1 MADKQLTL
9 PVTGMTC
16 ANCVATV
23 ERNVRKLDGVRE
35 ANVNFASEKLTLT
48 YDDSLLNMGEIVGR
62 IRRAGYDVAQQTV
75 DLPITGMD
83 CVNCAANVTRAL
95 EKVDGVLDVNVNF
108 ATEHALVTLAAG
120 VPRSSLIA
128 AVEKAG
134 YSVVQAEDEAE
145 LEDAEQAARQAEIR
159 HNIQRVVIGALFTLP
174 LFVLSMGRDF
184 GVWGHW
190 AHEGWVDVLFWA
202 LATPVQFFVGREFYV
217 GAYKSLRN
225 GSSNMDVL
233 VALGSSVAYF
243 YSVFVTL
250 GAIGGH
256 VYFETSASIT
266 TLIATGTL
274 LESIAKGRT
283 SAAIKK
289 LMGLRAKTARVIRD
303 GQELDIPVEQV
314 HAGDL
319 IVVRPGE
326 KIPVDGVVREGQ
338 SAVDESMITGESLPV
353 DKSAGDPVI
362 GATLNKQ
369 GLLTFEATKVGRE
382 TALAQIIRLVEQ
394 AQGSKAPIQRLADRV
409 SAIFVPTV
417 VSIAVLTF
425 AIWLIGTGEF
435 TPAMIRMIAVLI
447 IACPCAM
454 GLATPTAIM
463 VGMGKGAETGILF
476 KSSESLERVRTLTAV
491 VLDKTGTLTRGE
503 PSVTD
508 VIVSQTAAIDEP
520 GLLALAASAERGS
533 EHPLGEAIVRA
544 ATERALTLSSP
555 QGFEALTGQGIR
567 AEIDGRT
574 VLLGN
579 LALMTSQQVHLN
591 GLESEAGRLQQ
602 EAKTTMWLAVDGQAN
617 GVIAVADTI
626 KDGSVEAVKQLHDL
640 GLTVVMMTGDNQATA
655 DAIAREVGIDRVFAE
670 VKPGDKAAYVKRL
683 QSEGY
688 VVGMVGD
695 GINDAPALAQ
705 ADVGIAIGTG
715 TDVAMEAADVTLI
728 GGDLRGVSR
737 AIALS
742 HKTVRAIK
750 QNLFWAFAYNVTLI
764 PVAAG
769 VLAPVESAPEI
780 LRHLHPI
787 LAAAA
792 MALSDVFVI
801 GNSLRLRN
809 VRLN

>member
-134 YSVVQAEDEAE
+134 YSVVQAGDEAE

-353 DKSAGDPVI
+353 DKSAGARRRWPRSS
-362 GATLNKQ
+362 GWSS
-369 GLLTFEATKVGRE
+369 RP
-382 TALAQIIRLVEQ
+382 R
-394 AQGSKAPIQRLADRV
+394 
-409 SAIFVPTV
+409 
-417 VSIAVLTF
+417 
-425 AIWLIGTGEF
+425 
-435 TPAMIRMIAVLI
+435 PAKPRFSGWP
-447 IACPCAM
+447 IACRR
-454 GLATPTAIM
+454 
-463 VGMGKGAETGILF
+463 
-476 KSSESLERVRTLTAV
+476 SSCR
-491 VLDKTGTLTRGE
+491 
-503 PSVTD
+503 P
-508 VIVSQTAAIDEP
+508 
-520 GLLALAASAERGS
+520 
-533 EHPLGEAIVRA
+533 
-544 ATERALTLSSP
+544 SSP
-555 QGFEALTGQGIR
+555 
-567 AEIDGRT
+567 
-574 VLLGN
+574 
-579 LALMTSQQVHLN
+579 SP
-591 GLESEAGRLQQ
+591 S
-602 EAKTTMWLAVDGQAN
+602 
-617 GVIAVADTI
+617 
-626 KDGSVEAVKQLHDL
+626 
-640 GLTVVMMTGDNQATA
+640 
-655 DAIAREVGIDRVFAE
+655 
-670 VKPGDKAAYVKRL
+670 
-683 QSEGY
+683 
-688 VVGMVGD
+688 
-695 GINDAPALAQ
+695 
-705 ADVGIAIGTG
+705 
-715 TDVAMEAADVTLI
+715 
-728 GGDLRGVSR
+728 
-737 AIALS
+737 
-742 HKTVRAIK
+742 
-750 QNLFWAFAYNVTLI
+750 
-764 PVAAG
+764 
-769 VLAPVESAPEI
+769 
-780 LRHLHPI
+780 
-787 LAAAA
+787 
-792 MALSDVFVI
+792 
-801 GNSLRLRN
+801 
-809 VRLN
+809 

>member
-1 MADKQLTL
+1 MSS
-9 PVTGMTC
+9 VTSAAPPRGAARTPQPDAAGTAAAELSVAGMTC
-16 ANCVATV
+16 AACVARV
-23 ERNVRKLDGVRE
+23 ER
-35 ANVNFASEKLTLT
+35 ALT
-48 YDDSLLNMGEIVGR
+48 
-62 IRRAGYDVAQQTV
+62 
-75 DLPITGMD
+75 
-83 CVNCAANVTRAL
+83 
-95 EKVDGVLDVNVNF
+95 KVDGVVAANVNL
-108 ATEHALVTLAAG
+108 ATERAGVVYRPELVDLSQLQEAVEGAGYEVIAVEGEDRLAAEREARAAQVAALG
-120 VPRSSLIA
+120 RDVVIA
-128 AVEKAG
+128 A
-134 YSVVQAEDEAE
+134 
-145 LEDAEQAARQAEIR
+145 
-159 HNIQRVVIGALFTLP
+159 ALTLP
-174 LFVLSMGRDF
+174 LLVLEMGPMLLPALGDRLAARLPA
-184 GVWGHW
+184 GAMGPL
-190 AHEGWVDVLFWA
+190 LFA
-202 LATPVQFFVGREFYV
+202 LAAVVQFGPGRRFYRTGWDALV
-217 GAYKSLRN
+217 RRSPDMNSLVLLGTSAAFGYSTVATFLPRLLPA
-225 GSSNMDVL
+225 GS
-233 VALGSSVAYF
+233 A
-243 YSVFVTL
+243 
-250 GAIGGH
+250 H
-256 VYFETSASIT
+256 VYFEASAVIV
-266 TLIATGTL
+266 TLVL
-274 LESIAKGRT
+274 LGRYLEALARGRT
-283 SAAIKK
+283 GDAIRA
-289 LMGLRAKTARVIRD
+289 LVALRPRTARVVRD
-303 GQELDIPVEQV
+303 GVESEVPVSAV
-314 HAGDL
+314 RRGDVV
-319 IVVRPGE
+319 VVRPGE
-326 KIPVDGVVREGQ
+326 RLPVDGVVVDGE
-338 SAVDESMITGESLPV
+338 SWVDESMVTGEPTPV
-353 DKSAGDPVI
+353 LKRAGSEVVGGTVNGSAS
-362 GATLNKQ
+362 
-369 GLLTFEATKVGRE
+369 FRFRATKVGSE
-382 TALAQIIRLVEQ
+382 TFLSQVIAMVQA
-394 AQGSKAPIQRLADRV
+394 AQGAKLPIQALLDKVVAV
-409 SAIFVPTV
+409 FVP
-417 VSIAVLTF
+417 AVLGVAAVTF
-425 AIWLIGTGEF
+425 LAWLAFGPRPSLGL
-435 TPAMIRMIAVLI
+435 AVVNAVAVLI

-670 VKPGDKAAYVKRL
+670 VKPGDKAAYVKQL

-688 VVGMVGD
+688 IVGMVGD

-728 GGDLRGVSR
+728 GGDLRGVPR